1 MENGMVSSWHFSGVV
16 QHPLP
21 NRFELFG
28 SDGSLI
34 VEMGAGEAATVRGA
48 KKGQE
53 LREIPIRDE
62 ERRRWTAEEDFIRAI
77 RQGGEV
83 SPSFTEGLKYM
94 EVTEAVYRSAAEGR
108 AIDLPLDRV
117 ATAAR

>member
-1 MENGMVSSWHFSGVV
+1 MV

-28 SDGSLI
+28 SEGTLV

-48 KKGQE
+48 KKGQP
-53 LREIPIRDE
+53 LAEIPIREE
-62 ERRRWTAEEDFIRAI
+62 ERRRWTAEEDFVRAI

-83 SPSFTEGLKYM
+83 TPSFLEGLKYM
-94 EVTEAVYRSAAEGR
+94 EMTEAVYRSAAEGR

-117 ATAAR
+117 PAAAR